1 MTDKELRTL
10 LEEYDDLNTE
20 IMELHSVILSEQ
32 YDDFGRP
39 VEEESVYVRNMKY
52 DVEQKE
58 KELAGLKE
66 VIIKKTTV
74 YSKKFADEMAKKL
87 TQRTKTPY
95 ATYIRS
101 ENDLEYLCIAK
112 KELIKQQN
120 PELLK
125 MEEII
130 VDVDTKITSKT
141 SRSTVES
148 SKFIKVGDKM
158 VEVKITS
165 FLPLEYKGVFSRKKL
180 NESELG
186 LAVPFVEP

>member
-1 MTDKELRTL
+1 
-10 LEEYDDLNTE
+10 
-20 IMELHSVILSEQ
+20 
-32 YDDFGRP
+32 
-39 VEEESVYVRNMKY
+39 
-52 DVEQKE
+52 
-58 KELAGLKE
+58 
-66 VIIKKTTV
+66 
-74 YSKKFADEMAKKL
+74 
-87 TQRTKTPY
+87 
-95 ATYIRS
+95 
-101 ENDLEYLCIAK
+101 
-112 KELIKQQN
+112 
-120 PELLK
+120 